1 MKEEKKG
8 KLIKGDFKRLP
19 SYKEQ
24 LDDIIKQVKAHDKSM
39 AKAKKTINDILN
51 KKK

>member
-1 MKEEKKG
+1 MKERKG
-8 KLIKGDFKRLP
+8 QLIKGDFNRLP

-24 LDDIIKQVKAHDKSM
+24 LEEIMKKVEQHDQSM

-51 KKK
+51 KKN

>member
-1 MKEEKKG
+1 MKEKKG

-19 SYKEQ
+19 SYKDQ
-24 LDDIIKQVKAHDKSM
+24 LDEVLKKVEQHDRSM

-51 KKK
+51 NKN